1 MSRMDKS
8 SKGINKYYYSK
19 SIVYPPPRQQR
30 KLKKL
35 KIHYSPDLKSHID
48 LLNPPSGVAMG
59 GPDPPLFFR
68 TNFSKTTKTEE
79 KMFGGRGLHKVL
91 IVATC
96 MHTC

>member
-35 KIHYSPDLKSHID
+35 KIYSPDLKSHID

-68 TNFSKTTKTEE
+68 TNFLRLPKLKRKCLEGGGYTKY
-79 KMFGGRGLHKVL
+79 
-91 IVATC
+91 
-96 MHTC
+96 

>member
-68 TNFSKTTKTEE
+68 TNFLRLPKLKRKCLEGGGYTKY
-79 KMFGGRGLHKVL
+79 
-91 IVATC
+91 
-96 MHTC
+96 